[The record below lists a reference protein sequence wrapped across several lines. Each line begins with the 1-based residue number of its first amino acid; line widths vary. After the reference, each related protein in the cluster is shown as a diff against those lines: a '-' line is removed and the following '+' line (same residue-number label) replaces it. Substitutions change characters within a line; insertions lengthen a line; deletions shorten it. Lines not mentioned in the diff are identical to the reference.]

1 MVAPVRREIQAVSAD
16 LPFANVQPIKQ
27 LFDWQLKPWQLG
39 SAVLTL
45 FGALAL
51 VLAAV
56 GLYGVLAYVVTQR
69 TQELGVRIALGAAR
83 RDVLA
88 LVVRQGLLVAAIGI
102 VLGAGAA
109 LLSGRVV
116 ASLLYGVSPANLA
129 VLGGAAGVL
138 LAVALVASY
147 LPARRA
153 TQVDPM
159 VALRYE

>member
-1 MVAPVRREIQAVSAD
+1 
-16 LPFANVQPIKQ
+16 
-27 LFDWQLKPWQLG
+27 
-39 SAVLTL
+39 VLTL

-88 LVVRQGLLVAAIGI
+88 LVVRQGLLVAALGI
-102 VLGAGAA
+102 VIGAGAA
-109 LLSGRVV
+109 LVSGRVV
-116 ASLLYGVSPANLA
+116 ASLLYGISPTSVE

-138 LAVALVASY
+138 FAVALVASY

-153 TQVDPM
+153 TRVDPM